1 MFRIDRMRA
10 IVLSIGFAAAV
21 VGLAASSACR
31 RDVTASAQGGA
42 DTQVVMRAVAVPV
55 DGMICQVCAG
65 NVKSALRRIQGVA
78 HAEVS
83 LEQRKVVIHYQD
95 GKVSADQL
103 TRAIT
108 ELGYKAGV
116 PTPLASQ

>member
-1 MFRIDRMRA
+1 
-10 IVLSIGFAAAV
+10 
-21 VGLAASSACR
+21 
-31 RDVTASAQGGA
+31 
-42 DTQVVMRAVAVPV
+42 MRAVAVPV